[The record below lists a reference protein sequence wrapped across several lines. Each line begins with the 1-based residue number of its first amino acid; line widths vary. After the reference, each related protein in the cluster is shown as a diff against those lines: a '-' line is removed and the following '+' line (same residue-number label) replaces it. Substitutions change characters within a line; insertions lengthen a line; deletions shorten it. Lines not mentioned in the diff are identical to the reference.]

1 LNARNPLQ
9 TALAL
14 GLTLLAAAPA
24 AQAQAPAA
32 PVAPVADHLATRL
45 LAAID
50 VPLTADLIRQT
61 GLSEAIATA
70 ALADAKSPR
79 YVRLRAVSALPFF
92 GTPTARALA
101 ERTAAEDADEVVR
114 VQAVTSLAR
123 GFGPKDP
130 AGVRATLRRLAAG
143 AATAPKAV
151 AEALPGELA
160 AFEAAVAAQ
169 TPPGTPATTTETH
182 GAGPR

>member
-1 LNARNPLQ
+1 MNARNPLH

-14 GLTLLAAAPA
+14 GLTLLSGAPVA
-24 AQAQAPAA
+24 LAQAPAA
-32 PVAPVADHLATRL
+32 PAAPAATDLAARL
-45 LAAID
+45 LSAMD

-61 GLSEAIATA
+61 GLTEAVATA
-70 ALADAKSPR
+70 ALADPRSPR
-79 YVRLRAVSALPFF
+79 YVRLRAVSALPFY

-114 VQAVTSLAR
+114 IQAVTSLAR

-130 AGVRATLRRLAAG
+130 VGVRATLHRLEKG
-143 AATAPKAV
+143 APKAV

-160 AFEAAVAAQ
+160 AFEAAVAA
-169 TPPGTPATTTETH
+169 PAPAPGLIGDQH